1 MASIS
6 QLVATKKWKKLTSVM
21 YGIGA
26 SLVIIGALFKLQH
39 WTGAGI
45 MLSVG
50 MITECVIFF
59 FSAFDPLP
67 AEYHWETIYPELSG
81 DNPNIE
87 EDEVPR
93 GGSSRMTARDRLL
106 QQGSGIELSI
116 DPAAA
121 DQLKQSVE
129 RFNQS
134 ISSLNALSTISD
146 ASQQFVS
153 GLQQAAGN
161 MNTLNETAQTFA
173 NTYRETAQT
182 VVDVYRNTTQTVS
195 EQSQQANA
203 NLAVLNKNL
212 QAVNTSYELYLQE
225 HREYVAHSKTLL
237 SSMDNSAQQSQLFDQ
252 QMLTLNKLIA
262 ELNAA
267 YTSVVQTV
275 NATLKRR

>member
-6 QLVATKKWKKLTSVM
+6 KFVASKGWKKLMSRM
-21 YGIGA
+21 YGWGA
-26 SLVIIGALFKLQH
+26 ALVIIGALFKLQH

-45 MLSVG
+45 MLSIG

-59 FSAFDPLP
+59 FSAFEPLP
-67 AEYHWETIYPELSG
+67 VEYHWETIYPELSG
-81 DNPNIE
+81 DNPNL
-87 EDEVPR
+87 ED
-93 GGSSRMTARDRLL
+93 GSASPLGSKNNARDRRL
-106 QQGSGIELSI
+106 QNGVELTVA
-116 DPAAA
+116 PEVAENL
-121 DQLKQSVE
+121 QKSVE

-134 ISSLNALSTISD
+134 IDSLNALTTISE

-153 GLQQAAGN
+153 GLQQAATN
-161 MNTLNETAQTFA
+161 MGTLNETAQSFA

-182 VVDVYRNTTQTVS
+182 VVDVYQNTSKSVS
-195 EQSQQANA
+195 EHSQQANA

-225 HREYVAHSKTLL
+225 HRDYVAHSKTLL
-237 SSMDNSAQQSQLFDQ
+237 GSMDYSAQQAQQFDQ

-262 ELNAA
+262 ELNVA

-275 NATLKRR
+275 NATLRRK